1 MPTKREQFA
10 QTIRAQYLG
19 ERMRQLREERG
30 LVLKYIAAYLSVEF
44 STLARYE
51 RAEWPFRKEHVSAL
65 LDVYGVHD
73 EDERE
78 ELISL
83 ARDAWRLDQWEKDD
97 APGKAP
103 TATRQVIDPWWV
115 QSRAEELCVY
125 ATVLIPELLRT
136 RDYAEVVIQHSLGA
150 QPSMAKVDTLVRQH
164 LNRQAI
170 LDNKPPT
177 RLTAIFDEAVLYR
190 PVGSRAILQAQLEH
204 LARAV
209 ERPHVNV
216 RVLPTRI
223 GLHDGVDGAFT
234 VCRMH
239 GPYPTVAVLTHL
251 GGRMV
256 IEGGTADRY
265 ETAFGELGKASLS
278 PTDSMDLIEQ
288 TARQLGAGAQLPAGR
303 EVAA

>member
-30 LVLKYIAAYLSVEF
+30 LVLKYIAAYLGVEF

-51 RAEWPFRKEHVSAL
+51 RAEWPFRKDHVIAL

-73 EDERE
+73 EDQRE
-78 ELISL
+78 ELIAL
-83 ARDAWRLDQWEKDD
+83 ARDAWRLDQWDKDD
-97 APGKAP
+97 TPRKAQG
-103 TATRQVIDPWWV
+103 AQVIDPWWV

-125 ATVLIPELLRT
+125 ANSLFPELLRG
-136 RDYAEVVIQHSLGA
+136 RDYAEAVIQHSLGG

-164 LNRQAI
+164 LHRQQI
-170 LDNKPPT
+170 LDSKPPT
-177 RLTAIFDEAVLYR
+177 RLTAIIDEAILYR
-190 PVGSRAILQAQLEH
+190 PAGSRPILQAQLEY

-216 RVLPTRI
+216 RVLPTQV
-223 GLHDGVDGAFT
+223 GLHEGVDGAFT
-234 VCRMH
+234 VCRMRN
-239 GPYPTVAVLTHL
+239 PYPTVAILTHL

-256 IEGGTADRY
+256 IEGAAADRY
-265 ETAFGELGKASLS
+265 ETAFGGLSKAALS
-278 PTDSMDLIEQ
+278 PVDSMDLIEQ
-288 TARQLGAGAQLPAGR
+288 TARKLGAGGQLPSGR
-303 EVAA
+303 EGSE